1 MKKSLDDLA
10 FFGGQPIFKRFK
22 TTMNLPKPD
31 KDEFFNALKISY
43 DKHQITN
50 NGPLVQLLEK
60 KLSGFHQAEYCVAF
74 CNCFVGMTIALRE
87 LALPGRDEIIVP
99 TLTYRRM
106 ADMILWAGY
115 VPRFCD
121 VDPNTLGITPK
132 EVEPCINEHTALIL
146 SPHPISNLSDIEGME
161 RLSRKYRLPLFF
173 DSVEATGGSYKGR
186 MIGSFGD
193 AESFSMHPSKVI
205 NGAEGGYITTN
216 NKRLATSLSS
226 HRSHGFGEDDE
237 IAGLGCNAQLN
248 ELHAAMALASLST
261 MDDLLEENKRHHLS
275 YQAHLEPID
284 GLRVVKYPLNEQR
297 NWKSVLVELEPSWPL
312 TRKQTLDVLNKENIH
327 ARAYYSPAQHTTIRK
342 QAGFGETP
350 FPVTEEAV
358 EKYMLLPFGW
368 SVSMEDITVVADMLN
383 FIKEQGEAIRLR
395 YLKEEYHK

>member
-1 MKKSLDDLA
+1 MKKSLDDLVL
-10 FFGGQPIFKRFK
+10 FGGQPIFNHFK

-31 KDEFFNALKISY
+31 KDVFFSALKKSY
-43 DKHQITN
+43 DTHQITN

-60 KLSGFHQAEYCVAF
+60 KLADFHQVKYCVAF

-87 LALPGRDEIIVP
+87 LALPERDEIIVP

-121 VDPNTLGITPK
+121 VDPNTLGITPR
-132 EVEPCINEHTALIL
+132 EVEPYINEHTALIL
-146 SPHPISNLSDIEGME
+146 SPHPISNLSDIKGME

-186 MIGSFGD
+186 MIGTFGD

-216 NKRLATSLSS
+216 NKRLAASLSS
-226 HRSHGFGEDDE
+226 HRSHGFSEDDE
-237 IAGLGCNAQLN
+237 VAGLGCNAQLN

-297 NWKSVLVELEPSWPL
+297 NWKSVLVELESSWPL

-342 QAGFGETP
+342 QAGFGEAP
-350 FPVTEEAV
+350 FPVTENAV

-383 FIKEQGEAIRLR
+383 FIREKGEAIRSR
-395 YLKEEYHK
+395 YIRDHHK